1 MIVCWRCGDSLEKL
15 TLPFARMDECSSCN
29 AQLHICRMCIYYDP
43 EVTKACREDDADE
56 VREKER
62 ANFCD
67 YFRPAE
73 DTFDAARAASEKN
86 AVNELQ
92 GLFGDSDA
100 EADNAD
106 PSADPATRAAEDL
119 FGKS

>member
-1 MIVCWRCGDSLEKL
+1 
-15 TLPFARMDECSSCN
+15 
-29 AQLHICRMCIYYDP
+29 MCIYYDP
-43 EVTKACREDDADE
+43 AVTKACREDDADE

-73 DTFDAARAASEKN
+73 DTFDAVRAASETK
-86 AVNELQ
+86 AVEELQ
-92 GLFGDSDA
+92 SLFGDSDA
-100 EADNAD
+100 GADNAD
-106 PSADPATRAAEDL
+106 PSADSATRAAEDL